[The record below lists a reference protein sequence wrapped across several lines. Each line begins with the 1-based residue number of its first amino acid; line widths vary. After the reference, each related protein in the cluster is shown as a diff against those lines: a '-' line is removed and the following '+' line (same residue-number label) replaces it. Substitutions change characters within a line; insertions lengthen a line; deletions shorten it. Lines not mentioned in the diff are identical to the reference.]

1 MSYYKCACGA
11 EFEEFATGY
20 TGVEYAGVRET
31 EGVCP
36 SCGGSD
42 VDEGYKCRRCGEWFD
57 GVHSSVLCDACRVD
71 VATLDVAAEYG
82 KSISDGGINKV
93 LLYIAECEYG
103 IDRLNELLL
112 NRIREDNRLYKKY
125 GLDTEFC
132 IKRIPDFLSGDYSH
146 FDDWY
151 IDNKTK
157 ERKQTA

>member
-42 VDEGYKCRRCGEWFD
+42 VDEGRKCEICGEWFD
-57 GVHSSVLCDACRVD
+57 GHGYMCDDCR
-71 VATLDVAAEYG
+71 AEAETLDNIMKYG
-82 KSISDGGINKV
+82 AGIKTDDGINPALLYVFLSMNDVSALNRMMYESIKSIEKQKSMFNTLTDIGSIIDDFVSD
-93 LLYIAECEYG
+93 
-103 IDRLNELLL
+103 
-112 NRIREDNRLYKKY
+112 
-125 GLDTEFC
+125 
-132 IKRIPDFLSGDYSH
+132 DYSA

-151 IDNKTK
+151 IDNKKK